1 MRAIQTVWRT
11 IKSWSCKRPRAIKP
25 MFSIPR
31 PHTYTWEDKQAR
43 VLDPEGL
50 ASMNLGTQDLK
61 TRVKDALN
69 LSCGLAW
76 WKCRFKWEVFKA
88 QLEPC
93 LKIATQEEE
102 RVLPLAKRQQSP
114 EGLREEPTQASR
126 DTCRGP
132 TQEALEACPRS
143 RQNPLEKE
151 PKNPS
156 IKRGLVLGSLVF
168 MPWERLWTP
177 DDLEARAHRMRLA
190 RQ

>member
-76 WKCRFKWEVFKA
+76 WKCRFKWEVSIRTMPQNSNSRRRTSATISKKA
-88 QLEPC
+88 
-93 LKIATQEEE
+93 TVS
-102 RVLPLAKRQQSP
+102 RRSKRRTNTSIT
-114 EGLREEPTQASR
+114 RYMSWTNTRSTRSMPTI
-126 DTCRGP
+126 TTKP
-132 TQEALEACPRS
+132 TRKGVKESIDKARS
-143 RQNPLEKE
+143 CARFT
-151 PKNPS
+151 
-156 IKRGLVLGSLVF
+156 SLHA
-168 MPWERLWTP
+168 MRK
-177 DDLEARAHRMRLA
+177 ARAHRMRLA